1 MLHKKTSFFGCFFVW
16 YTCFMNKKQARI
28 TFYGG
33 VGWVT
38 GANFMLENVIDSGD
52 STKILV
58 DCGMYQGG
66 DNSFEKN
73 AEDFHYD
80 PSGID
85 VLVVTHAHADH
96 IGRIPKLVRDGFRG
110 VIYSTKPTY
119 EIVRVMFQDSLM
131 IMEHESKKR
140 EVEPLFSQADIDHA
154 MSLWK
159 YVSYHDPV
167 HLPGD
172 FTMSFHDAGHI
183 LGSAIAKFHY
193 GEKNIVF
200 TGDLGN
206 SPDPLLRDTEVI
218 DDADYMVIE
227 SVYGDRNHEAREER
241 IEKLEKAILRTIAEK
256 GVLLIPSFALER
268 TQNMLYILNELVE
281 SGRIPQI
288 PVYLDSPLGINI
300 TEIFKSNT
308 EYFNQDVQD
317 RLKTDEDVFG
327 FPGFV
332 QTSSVD
338 ESKAILRQPNPKII
352 ISSAGMSHAGRIIH
366 HQKQY
371 LDQPNTT
378 LLFVGYQSV
387 GTLGRILQDGA
398 KKVKIL
404 NDEVQVNARIETISG
419 YSAHR
424 DSNGLLEFVSHSSE
438 RLQKVFVAMGETK
451 SSLFLVQRI
460 RDYLGVKAFAPDVD
474 ESVVLDC

>member
-1 MLHKKTSFFGCFFVW
+1 MS
-16 YTCFMNKKQARI
+16 NKQARI

-38 GANFMLENVIDSGD
+38 GANFMLENVTPSGNG
-52 STKILV
+52 TKILV

-66 DNSFEKN
+66 ENTFEKN

-80 PSGID
+80 PSEID

-119 EIVRVMFQDSLM
+119 QIVQIMFQDSLM
-131 IMEHESKKR
+131 IMEQEAKKR
-140 EVEPLFSQADIDHA
+140 DLEPIYSQADIDHA

-227 SVYGDRNHEAREER
+227 SVYGDRNHENRDER
-241 IEKLEKAILRTIAEK
+241 IEKFEKAILRTIAEN

-268 TQNMLYILNELVE
+268 TQNLLYIINDLVE
-281 SGRIPQI
+281 SGRVPEI
-288 PVYLDSPLGINI
+288 PVYLDSPLGISI
-300 TEIFKSNT
+300 TDIFKENT
-308 EYFNQDVQD
+308 EFFNKHVQE

-332 QTSSVD
+332 ETRSVD

-366 HQKQY
+366 HEKQY
-371 LDQPNTT
+371 LDEPNTT

-387 GTLGRILQDGA
+387 GTLGRIIQDGA
-398 KKVKIL
+398 KKVKIF
-404 NDEVQVNARIETISG
+404 NDEIEVKARIETISG

-424 DSNGLLEFVSHSSE
+424 DSDGLIDFISHSAE
-438 RLQKVFVAMGETK
+438 RLQQVFVAMGETK

-460 RDYLGVKAFAPDVD
+460 RDYLGVKASAPDVD
-474 ESVVLDC
+474 DSVVIDCS